1 MPSDS
6 APTAIWTSPSFSE
19 FPNHIVGASVYFVC
33 EGSMKITFNEALLVR
48 FGEFPNHIVGA
59 SGASGASR
67 RTGTHRDAQGRGGR
81 AFFGASPPLKGDA
94 PKTPVRGPVGAS
106 RMIDRF
112 CPDDPDDYDT
122 HEPGDKSKRW
132 VPGFLSD
139 RVRSRL
145 VEMAGKG
152 LVDCSGPDL
161 RRRRA

>member
-67 RTGTHRDAQGRGGR
+67 RTGTHRDAAPR
-81 AFFGASPPLKGDA
+81 AFARARAPRARSPRQGSFRVPTVTGAHQS
-94 PKTPVRGPVGAS
+94 
-106 RMIDRF
+106 
-112 CPDDPDDYDT
+112 
-122 HEPGDKSKRW
+122 
-132 VPGFLSD
+132 
-139 RVRSRL
+139 
-145 VEMAGKG
+145 
-152 LVDCSGPDL
+152 
-161 RRRRA
+161 RRRVLGLLWGRLGTSPRGLC